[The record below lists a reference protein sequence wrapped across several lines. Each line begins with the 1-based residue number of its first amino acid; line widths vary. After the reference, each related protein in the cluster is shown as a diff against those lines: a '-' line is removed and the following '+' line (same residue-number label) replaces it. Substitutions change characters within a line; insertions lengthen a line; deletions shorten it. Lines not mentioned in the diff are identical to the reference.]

1 MRIILLALIITLA
14 AQSKAQELQLC
25 GGNTYEDEL
34 KGEPILPNETQLDYA
49 TRIGLESDQ
58 FSSKKSDANGSINCQ
73 KEVPLP
79 SNLKYNQ
86 SGLIIP
92 SIGGRRMS
100 DVKGRYIDNQLVAVG
115 YKDISSLSAARE
127 KFDDQYD
134 DNFQSNDLLGYD
146 HIPEFNLKTYR

>member
-25 GGNTYEDEL
+25 GGNTYEDKL
-34 KGEPILPNETQLDYA
+34 KGEPIIPNETQLDYA

-58 FSSKKSDANGSINCQ
+58 FSSKNSDANGSINCQ

-100 DVKGRYIDNQLVAVG
+100 DLKGRYIDNQLAAVG
-115 YKDISSLSAARE
+115 YKDMSSLSAAWK
-127 KFDDQYD
+127 KFEAEYEA
-134 DNFQSNDLLGYD
+134 NFQSPAVHGYD
-146 HIPEFNLKTYR
+146 HIPKL

>member
-25 GGNTYEDEL
+25 GGNTYEDKL
-34 KGEPILPNETQLDYA
+34 KEEPIIPNETQLDYA

-58 FSSKKSDANGSINCQ
+58 FSSKNSDANGSINCH

-86 SGLIIP
+86 NSLIIP

-100 DVKGRYIDNQLVAVG
+100 DLKGRYIDNQLAAVG
-115 YKDISSLSAARE
+115 YKDMSSLSAAWK
-127 KFDDQYD
+127 KFNAEYEA
-134 DNFQSNDLLGYD
+134 NFQSPAVHGYD
-146 HIPEFNLKTYR
+146 HIPEF

>member
-25 GGNTYEDEL
+25 GGNTYEDKL
-34 KGEPILPNETQLDYA
+34 KGEPIIPNETQLDYA

-58 FSSKKSDANGSINCQ
+58 FSSKNSDANGSINCR

-79 SNLKYNQ
+79 SNLKYNK

-100 DVKGRYIDNQLVAVG
+100 DLKGRYIDNQLAAVG
-115 YKDISSLSAARE
+115 YKDMSSLSAAWK
-127 KFDDQYD
+127 KFEAEYEE
-134 DNFQSNDLLGYD
+134 NFQSPAVHGYD
-146 HIPEFNLKTYR
+146 HIPEF